1 MRSYLPWENT
11 PQENYYSFISKI
23 WNRVPKTGE
32 NPDGHHLFTS
42 QKTQTGATVRI
53 WGDPCQVNLN

>member
-11 PQENYYSFISKI
+11 PQENDFFFYFKHLEQGAQ
-23 WNRVPKTGE
+23 NKE

-42 QKTQTGATVRI
+42 QKTQTGPTVQI
-53 WGDPCQVNLN
+53 WGEPCQVNLN